1 MLPQIHRYNRPSN
14 NVTKPQNN
22 RGGDHGAPSAVELLL
37 LLMIDEYDG
46 IKKEGFLAK
55 FIIRNTVEKY

>member
-1 MLPQIHRYNRPSN
+1 MLPQIHRYYRPSN

-22 RGGDHGAPSAVELLL
+22 RGGHVPPRVLELLM
-37 LLMIDEYDG
+37 MIDREKLDL
-46 IKKEGFLAK
+46 KKDRFLAK